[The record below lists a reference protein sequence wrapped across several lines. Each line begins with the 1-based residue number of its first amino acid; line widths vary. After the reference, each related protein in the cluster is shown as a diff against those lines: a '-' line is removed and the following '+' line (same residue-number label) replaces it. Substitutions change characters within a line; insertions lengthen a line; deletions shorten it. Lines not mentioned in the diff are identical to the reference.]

1 MNGVNVIGLALQ
13 TPSVVPSLAVIRHPM
28 SEARSLLPSGNLV
41 KNYERKNSKK
51 KLKYFID
58 STCIDWTTPS
68 TTTSCGST
76 IPQQEL
82 TPLQPRPATIG
93 GLDVVTP
100 QRQHHNSNNVMLQHR
115 ITLEKEDENHD
126 ENYYQ
131 QNETEFCQN
140 DVEGFSK
147 ENILVTTISKTVEE
161 NDRKLLSEKLNPAI
175 SKEKLLCIDLIN
187 VEGNEIL

>member
-1 MNGVNVIGLALQ
+1 M
-13 TPSVVPSLAVIRHPM
+13 
-28 SEARSLLPSGNLV
+28 
-41 KNYERKNSKK
+41 RKF
-51 KLKYFID
+51 LEYFID

-115 ITLEKEDENHD
+115 ITLEKEEENHD

-131 QNETEFCQN
+131 PNETEFDQN